1 MLDISF
7 IRSNPDTVKE
17 GIQKKHVDPKLVD
30 KFLRVDADWRV
41 KIAALDQLQAE
52 QNALAREV
60 ATKKTEHAI
69 SKAQLV
75 KKRVTEL
82 TKESVELERKRE
94 DLLSQF
100 PNIPFSDVP
109 IGVDEKENKILREV
123 GIKPKFSF
131 EPKDHIALGESL
143 NVIDIKKAAEV
154 SGARF
159 GYLLG
164 GAALLEFGLIKLA
177 LDLLVKEKFIP
188 VVPPVMIR
196 PDVFAGMGRL
206 AGDQKEERYHL
217 QKDDLYLI
225 GSAEHTLGPLHMN
238 EVLDLDSLPL
248 RYVGF
253 STSFR
258 REAGTYGKDMK
269 GIFRVHQFD
278 KVEMF
283 SFATPEQSQKE
294 HEKLLSLQEELMKAL
309 EIPYRVVEICTG
321 DMGWTDARQYD
332 IESWM
337 PSQNQ
342 YRETHS
348 CSNTTDYQARG
359 INVKYKTGDGKK
371 EVVHLLNGTAFAI
384 GRTIITIMENY
395 QTKKGTIKIPAVL
408 QKHIGLKEIKV

>member
-7 IRSNPDTVKE
+7 IRLNPDIVKT

-52 QNALAREV
+52 QNTLAREV

-69 SKAQLV
+69 SKSQLI
-75 KKRVTEL
+75 KKRVAEL
-82 TKESVELERKRE
+82 TKESTELEKKRD
-94 DLLSQF
+94 DLLSQL
-100 PNIPFSDVP
+100 PNLPFDNVP
-109 IGVDEKENKILREV
+109 IGVSENDNKIIREV
-123 GIKPKFSF
+123 GIKPEFSF
-131 EPKDHIALGESL
+131 EPKDHMTLGESL
-143 NVIDIKKAAEV
+143 GIINVRKAAEV

-159 GYLLG
+159 GYLFG
-164 GAALLEFGLIKLA
+164 GAVLLEFALVKLA
-177 LDLLVKEKFIP
+177 FDILLKEKFVP

-196 PDVFAGMGRL
+196 PNVFSGMGRL

-238 EVLDLDSLPL
+238 EVLETKQLPL

-269 GIFRVHQFD
+269 GILRVHQFD

-283 SFATPEQSQKE
+283 SFTTPEQSQKE
-294 HEKLLSLQEELMKAL
+294 HEKLLSLQEQLMKSL
-309 EIPYRVVEICTG
+309 KIPYRVVEICTG

-332 IESWM
+332 IEAWM
-337 PSQNQ
+337 PSQNA

-359 INVKYKTGDGKK
+359 INVKYKTADGKK
-371 EVVHLLNGTAFAI
+371 ETVHLLNGTAFAI
-384 GRTIITIMENY
+384 GRTIIAIMENY
-395 QTKKGTIKIPAVL
+395 QTKKGTVKIPEALIPYV
-408 QKHIGLKEIKV
+408 GRREIK